1 MLAGVPAWRCDECEV
16 SCTQHRG
23 WLDFLE
29 GVAVEKAGDAAQR
42 MMHRR
47 FFAQVYEA
55 AWRPFFVSV
64 AGGRRA
70 DFELEL
76 AWLFEQV
83 RHAEGG
89 DILDLSC
96 GPGLVGRRFAK
107 SRRFKRVIGLD
118 HARQML
124 ELCLDHC
131 VTESVDGFD
140 LVRAD
145 GAALPFGDASLD
157 AVHAGAALHI
167 WPDVP
172 GVLAEVARVLRP
184 GGVFVASTF
193 VEQKGWRQ
201 TSGRVFGRFF
211 GAKVFARGELKGLC
225 QAAGLV
231 DYAKR
236 TDASMIWLR
245 AQRPGRG

>member
-1 MLAGVPAWRCDECEV
+1 MAAAPAWRCEECDLN
-16 SCTQHRG
+16 CTQHRG

-29 GVAVEKAGDAAQR
+29 DVAVHNLGNPAQR

-47 FFAQVYEA
+47 LFAQVYEA

-70 DFELEL
+70 DVELEL
-76 AWLFEQV
+76 AWIFEQV

-89 DILDLSC
+89 EVLDLSC
-96 GPGLVGRRFAK
+96 GPGLVGRRLAK
-107 SRRFKRVIGLD
+107 SRRFRRVIGLD

-131 VTESVDGFD
+131 APESVADFD

-145 GAALPFGDASLD
+145 AAALPFGDASLD

-167 WPDVP
+167 WSDIP

-193 VEQKGWRQ
+193 VEKKGWRQ
-201 TSGRVFGRFF
+201 ASGRVCGGLL
-211 GAKVFARGELKGLC
+211 GAKVFARGELKERC
-225 QAAGLV
+225 ETAGLV

-236 TDASMIWLR
+236 TDESMIWLR
-245 AQRPGRG
+245 AQRPERD